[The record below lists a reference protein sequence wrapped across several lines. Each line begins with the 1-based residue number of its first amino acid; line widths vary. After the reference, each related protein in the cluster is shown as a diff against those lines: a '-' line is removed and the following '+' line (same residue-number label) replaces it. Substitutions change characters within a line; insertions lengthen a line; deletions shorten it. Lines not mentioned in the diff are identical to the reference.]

1 MKEKGTRLQHRPKQI
16 EVHELVKENQSLL
29 TIKIYI
35 VTTFVDIFCNI

>member
-1 MKEKGTRLQHRPKQI
+1 MKEKGTRLQYRPKQI

-35 VTTFVDIFCNI
+35 NATFIAIFCNI